1 MLAKED
7 RKIISKIGRYKYNKM
22 KEMNLS
28 FEEFL
33 EYEKKKEQEK
43 KTKKQIGYREY
54 NKMKELELNNEE
66 YKQYKKEQK
75 LKKYERKREK
85 DKIRFKT
92 IRYIERYCNLK
103 MKCQI
108 CKTEEDIQI
117 HHPNYN
123 DYLKVNILCREHHT
137 ALHNFELVPPQIINL
152 EEIAVKKQPQKE
164 KQIYIEKHIQNIKKD
179 IVENGFLY
187 KNLEN
192 KYQISSGTIKRHLE
206 KENDWKTINTKL
218 KENEKKNKLLQNLK
232 YKTNPIQKYR
242 IENNLSIKEFS
253 KATGIAIPTIRKL
266 ENGQTDLTKI
276 RESTRKRLKVLK
288 EVV

>member
-43 KTKKQIGYREY
+43 KIKKQIGYREY
-54 NKMKELELNNEE
+54 NKMKELELNYEE

-75 LKKYERKREK
+75 FKKYEKKREK

-137 ALHNFELVPPQIINL
+137 ALHNFELVPPKIINL
-152 EEIAVKKQPQKE
+152 EKVAIRRQPQKE
-164 KQIYIEKHIQNIKKD
+164 KNEYVETHIKNIKED
-179 IVENGFLY
+179 IVKNGYSY
-187 KNLEN
+187 KELEE
-192 KYQISSGTIKRHLE
+192 KYQISRECIKKHLE
-206 KENDWKTINTKL
+206 KENEWKILENYL
-218 KENEKKNKLLQNLK
+218 KEVGKKKANACNLK
-232 YKTNPIQKYR
+232 HLNNPLQKYR
-242 IENNLSIKEFS
+242 IENNLTAKELSIITK
-253 KATGIAIPTIRKL
+253 IPVPTIRAIECGK
-266 ENGQTDLTKI
+266 TDLSKIKPFTKQKLNFLL
-276 RESTRKRLKVLK
+276 TK
-288 EVV
+288 

>member
-7 RKIISKIGRYKYNKM
+7 RKIISKIGRYKYKKM

-54 NKMKELELNNEE
+54 NKMKELELNYEE

-75 LKKYERKREK
+75 FKKYERKREK

-137 ALHNFELVPPQIINL
+137 ALHNFELVPPKIINL
-152 EEIAVKKQPQKE
+152 EKIAIRRQPQKE
-164 KQIYIEKHIQNIKKD
+164 KNEYVETHIKNIKED
-179 IVENGFLY
+179 IVKNGYSY
-187 KNLEN
+187 KELEE
-192 KYQISSGTIKRHLE
+192 KYQISRECIKKHLE
-206 KENDWKTINTKL
+206 KENEWKILENNL
-218 KENEKKNKLLQNLK
+218 KEVGKKKANTCNLK
-232 YKTNPIQKYR
+232 HLNNPLQKYR
-242 IENNLSIKEFS
+242 IENNLTAKELSIITK
-253 KATGIAIPTIRKL
+253 IPVPTIRAIECGK
-266 ENGQTDLTKI
+266 TDLSKIKPFTKQKLNFLL
-276 RESTRKRLKVLK
+276 TK
-288 EVV
+288 

>member
-7 RKIISKIGRYKYNKM
+7 RKIISKIGRYKYKKM

-54 NKMKELELNNEE
+54 NKIKELELNYEE

-75 LKKYERKREK
+75 FKKYERKREK

-137 ALHNFELVPPQIINL
+137 ALHNFELVPPKIINL
-152 EEIAVKKQPQKE
+152 EKIAIRRQPQKE
-164 KQIYIEKHIQNIKKD
+164 KNEYVETHIKNIKED
-179 IVENGFLY
+179 IVKNGYSY
-187 KNLEN
+187 KELEE
-192 KYQISSGTIKRHLE
+192 KYQISRECIKKHLE
-206 KENDWKTINTKL
+206 KENEWKILENNL
-218 KENEKKNKLLQNLK
+218 KEVGKKKANTCNLK
-232 YKTNPIQKYR
+232 HLNNPLQKYR
-242 IENNLSIKEFS
+242 IENNLTAKELSIITK
-253 KATGIAIPTIRKL
+253 IPVPTIRAIECGK
-266 ENGQTDLTKI
+266 TDLSKIKPFTKQKLNFLL
-276 RESTRKRLKVLK
+276 TK
-288 EVV
+288 

>member
-1 MLAKED
+1 MLLKED

-22 KEMNLS
+22 RSMNLS
-28 FEEFL
+28 YEEFL

-43 KTKKQIGYREY
+43 KIKERIGYREY
-54 NKMKELELNNEE
+54 NKMKELKLNYEE
-66 YKQYKKEQK
+66 YKQYQKEQK

-152 EEIAVKKQPQKE
+152 EKIAVKKQPQKE

-206 KENDWKTINTKL
+206 KENDWKIINTKL
-218 KENEKKNKLLQNLK
+218 KENEEKNKLLQNLK

-242 IENNLSIKEFS
+242 IENNLSTKEFS

>member
-33 EYEKKKEQEK
+33 EYEKKKEQDK
-43 KTKKQIGYREY
+43 KIKKQMGYREY
-54 NKMKELELNNEE
+54 NKMKELELNYEE

-75 LKKYERKREK
+75 FKKYERKREK

-137 ALHNFELVPPQIINL
+137 ALHNFKLVPPKIINL
-152 EEIAVKKQPQKE
+152 EKVAIIRQPQKE
-164 KQIYIEKHIQNIKKD
+164 KNEYIETHIKNIKED
-179 IVENGFLY
+179 IVKNGYSY
-187 KNLEN
+187 KELEE
-192 KYQISSGTIKRHLE
+192 KYQISRECIKKHLE
-206 KENDWKTINTKL
+206 KENEWEILKNNL
-218 KENEKKNKLLQNLK
+218 KEAGKKKANTCNLK
-232 YKTNPIQKYR
+232 HLNNPLQKYR
-242 IENNLSIKEFS
+242 IENNLTAKELSIITK
-253 KATGIAIPTIRKL
+253 IPVPTIRAIECGK
-266 ENGQTDLTKI
+266 TDLSKIKPFTKQKLNFLL
-276 RESTRKRLKVLK
+276 TK
-288 EVV
+288 